1 MNQVIKELY
10 DMEAEA
16 DNIMENANLSKQ
28 KLQEQKKRQMDEIS
42 AGLEAELEGRM
53 TILRAQLLEQAREDI
68 RQLVE
73 QNERQMGE
81 LNETYRD
88 NLSSYAQEIVRRITE
103 V

>member
-16 DNIMENANLSKQ
+16 GLIMEKANLSRQ
-28 KLQEQKKRQMDEIS
+28 KLQEQKQRQMDEITT
-42 AGLEAELEGRM
+42 GIQAELEGRM
-53 TILRAQLLEQAREDI
+53 TTLRAQLEEQAEEDI

-73 QNERQMGE
+73 QNQQQTDQ
-81 LNETYRD
+81 LNETYRN